1 MRKRLRK
8 KKRKMFLESLQ
19 VTGDPGFERFSQE
32 LCEVVAE
39 QVGVPVE
46 VLLMEPG
53 PGVPEP
59 ECVSPSSV

>member
-8 KKRKMFLESLQ
+8 KKRKMFLESLRP
-19 VTGDPGFERFSQE
+19 TGDPGFDRFSQE
-32 LCEVVAE
+32 LCEAVAE

-53 PGVPEP
+53 PTTVMNHREM
-59 ECVSPSSV
+59 E